1 MSLAPPFSLSHAVA
15 VPPVRSAVN
24 AAFKVYSQHRTKRLG
39 GADPV
44 QVQASTLRR
53 LLRAAR
59 NTRFGRDH
67 RFDAIGTIA
76 EYQKA
81 VPLRNYEDLWREYLS
96 DQYPIFENL
105 TWPGRVPFLAL
116 TSGTTQGATKYIPVT
131 KAMQRSNVRAS
142 KTLIAYHMA
151 ARPRSRLFH
160 GKLFFLGGSTDLERP
175 GGGVRQ
181 GDLSAIASMQVNEFL
196 RPYTFPPLDLAL
208 ESDWDRKL
216 TLLAERSLREPI
228 TLVGGVPSWLLMLF
242 DRLKD
247 LSGKSTL
254 AEIWPQLEVV
264 VHGGVKFDPYRSA
277 FEHVLG
283 DPTIRLQETYP
294 CSEGFV
300 AFGDPETDLL
310 RLVFDHGLFYEFVSV
325 DELESPNPTRHWL
338 GTAQVGVN
346 YAIVLSTCAGMWA
359 HVVGDTVRF
368 ESLDPPLLTFTGRTK
383 YTLSAF
389 GEHLIS
395 EEVEHAM
402 AVASAATG
410 AAVRDWHVGPVFQGS
425 IGHHQYVVEFLT
437 PPDGIGRFRDALD
450 ADLCERNADYK
461 AHRAEGVGMPIPAL
475 LVARTE
481 GFNCWMRSRG
491 KLGGQHKV
499 PRMDNGG
506 TLTAE
511 LVGCLRE
518 NGLVEDELAPG
529 VPVALG

>member
-1 MSLAPPFSLSHAVA
+1 MSLAPPFSLTQAA
-15 VPPVRSAVN
+15 AIPPIRAAVN
-24 AAFKVYSQHRTKRLG
+24 TAFQAYSRRRTKRLA

-44 QVQASTLRR
+44 KIQQATLFR

-67 RFDAIGTIA
+67 CFGLIGSVSHFQLT
-76 EYQKA
+76 
-81 VPLRNYEDLWREYLS
+81 VPLRTYEDLWREYLR

-142 KTLIAYHMA
+142 KTLIAHHMT
-151 ARPRSRLFH
+151 ARPKSRLFH
-160 GKLFFLGGSTDLERP
+160 GKLFFLGGSTDLECP

-181 GDLSAIASMQVNEFL
+181 GDLSAIAAMQINEFL

-216 TLLAERSLREPI
+216 TLLAERSLKEPI

-247 LSGKSTL
+247 LSGKDTL
-254 AEIWPQLEVV
+254 AEIWPQLELV

-277 FEHVLG
+277 FEQVLG
-283 DPTIRLQETYP
+283 DPSIRLQETYP

-300 AFGDPETDLL
+300 AFGDPKTDLL
-310 RLVFDHGLFYEFVSV
+310 RLVFDHGLFYEFVPV

-338 GTAQVGVN
+338 GTAEVGVN

-402 AVASAATG
+402 AAASAATG
-410 AAVRDWHVGPVFQGS
+410 AAVRDWHVGPVFRGS
-425 IGHHQYVVEFLT
+425 IGHHQYVVEFLS
-437 PPDGIGRFRDALD
+437 PPDDLARFREVLD

-461 AHRAEGVGMPIPAL
+461 AHRAEGVGMPLPAL
-475 LVARTE
+475 VVAKPG
-481 GFNCWMRSRG
+481 GFNCWMRSKG

-499 PRMDNGG
+499 PRMDNAG
-506 TLTAE
+506 TLTAD
-511 LVGCLRE
+511 LVSCLRDG
-518 NGLVEDELAPG
+518 GLVEHDLPAGVLQPLA
-529 VPVALG
+529 